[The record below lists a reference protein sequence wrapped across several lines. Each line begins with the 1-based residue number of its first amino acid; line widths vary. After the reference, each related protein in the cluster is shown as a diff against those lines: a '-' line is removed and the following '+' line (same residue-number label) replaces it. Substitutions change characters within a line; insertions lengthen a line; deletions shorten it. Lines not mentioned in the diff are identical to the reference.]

1 MKRLVTHTEADR
13 QASAYR
19 PHTVW
24 VGDVPVCQPKTV
36 QPKQTQSKYSLA
48 ITGMGM
54 QLLVTAL
61 TAKRHTVD
69 EMCELLEVRNKQH
82 IYNMLSR
89 IKYQHHLVSQRQNK
103 WGPATYLITERLQ

>member
-1 MKRLVTHTEADR
+1 MKLNKLSKD
-13 QASAYR
+13 SAYR

-24 VGDVPVCQPKTV
+24 VVDVPVCQP
-36 QPKQTQSKYSLA
+36 KYSLA

-89 IKYQHHLVSQRQNK
+89 IKYHQYHLISQRQNK
-103 WGPATYLITERLQ
+103 WGPATYLITGRLQ

>member
-1 MKRLVTHTEADR
+1 MKRLATSGAGDI
-13 QASAYR
+13 AYR

-24 VGDVPVCQPKTV
+24 VGDVHVCLP
-36 QPKQTQSKYSLA
+36 KYSLA

-54 QLLVTAL
+54 QLLINAL

-89 IKYQHHLVSQRQNK
+89 IRYHQHHLVSQRQNK